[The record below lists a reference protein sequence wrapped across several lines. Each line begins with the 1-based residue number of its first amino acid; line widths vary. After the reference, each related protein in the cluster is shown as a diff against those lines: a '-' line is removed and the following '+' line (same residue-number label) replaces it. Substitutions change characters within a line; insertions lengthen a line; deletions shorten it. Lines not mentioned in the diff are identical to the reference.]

1 MARSRPAR
9 PAQRPSL
16 ARQAGIAALFV
27 IAAVLGIVTG
37 VVVAY
42 SGDLPQVSA
51 LDQYSPGT
59 ITRIYASDNRLIGEF
74 ATQRR
79 VMVKYE
85 EIPLV
90 LRQAILSAE
99 DGNFEEHFGIDFTR
113 TFVRVLQNLVLGRS
127 FGGSTLTQQLARK
140 LFLKPEK
147 SLERKVKEWL
157 LAIQIEKR
165 YTKHEI
171 FTMYCNQMNLGH
183 GAYGVEAASRLYFGK
198 PIKDLKLEEAALVAG
213 ILQLPERESPFVN
226 QKWAMQRR
234 NYALQRM
241 ADEHYITQADADA
254 AKARPIVVVPLSTSA
269 AGTAPYFVEEV
280 RKYLEHRYGARDL
293 YEAGM
298 SVYTTLDVDLQR
310 EAARALDRGLRQ
322 IDKRRGFRKPARNL
336 TTEHVELD
344 AYRDRRWD
352 RPIQPGDIVPGLVI
366 GAADIRERT
375 PVTRRRA
382 DTAPPSAGGAMRVRV
397 GRYEADLTRTSI
409 QWTGRTRAADL
420 VRPGDLIEV
429 EVLTLDEPG
438 GRLTVRL
445 EQFPIVEG
453 AVLVIDNRTGQ
464 IKAMVGGSDF
474 ARSKFNRAVQAPRQI
489 GSAFKPIVFT
499 AAIDRG
505 YTPSSLLL
513 DAPVSYHAGPGQ
525 PPYAP
530 RNYDRKYEGSVTL
543 RRTIEDS
550 RNVPTVRMMEQ
561 LTPEQVISYARQ
573 LGFQSPIRPYLS
585 SALGAS
591 EATLL
596 EVTSAYSAF
605 PNQGVRMQPF
615 QILKI
620 VERDGTLLEEH
631 RPQATEGI
639 RADTAFVMVNLLR
652 GVVLRGTGAKAAE
665 LDWPLAGKTG
675 TVDDYTDAWF
685 VGFDPNLTIGVWVGL
700 DEKKP
705 IGANET
711 GAVAALPIWMEIFK
725 SYIDRQGDRNNPP
738 RFDAPG
744 NIVFMAVDPAT
755 GLPVNPETPGA
766 INEAYIAGTQPG
778 IGFPKQ

>member
-1 MARSRPAR
+1 MTSTKPKPSRAR
-9 PAQRPSL
+9 QRPSL

-37 VVVAY
+37 IFAAY
-42 SGDLPQVSA
+42 SGDLPQISA
-51 LDQYSPGT
+51 LDDFNPGT

-79 VMVKYE
+79 VIVKYD
-85 EIPLV
+85 EIPAV
-90 LRQAILSAE
+90 MRQAILSAE
-99 DGNFEEHFGIDFTR
+99 DDAFEKHFGIDFTR
-113 TFVRVLQNLVLGRS
+113 TFIRVMQNLVLRRS

-140 LFLKPEK
+140 LFLKPDK

-198 PIKDLKLEEAALVAG
+198 PVKDVKLEEAALIAG
-213 ILQLPERESPFVN
+213 ILQLPERESPYVN
-226 QKWAMQRR
+226 MKWAMQRR

-241 ADEHYITQADADA
+241 ADERYISQAEADA
-254 AKARPIVVVPLSTSA
+254 AKATPIVVVPMATTGTA
-269 AGTAPYFVEEV
+269 TAPYFVEEV
-280 RKYLEHRYGARDL
+280 RKYLEHRYGAREL
-293 YEAGM
+293 YEAGL
-298 SVYTTLDVDLQR
+298 SVYTTLDADLQR
-310 EAARALDRGLRQ
+310 AAARALDRGLRQ
-322 IDKRRGFRKPARNL
+322 VDKRRGFRKPARNL
-336 TTEHVELD
+336 GADRIALD

-352 RPIQPGDIVPGLVI
+352 RPIQAGEIVPALVI
-366 GAADIRERT
+366 GAGSGRDSA
-375 PVTRRRA
+375 PVRRA
-382 DTAPPSAGGAMRVRV
+382 VKPPAAGAMRVRV
-397 GRYEADLTRTSI
+397 GRYEAELTRASI

-420 VRPGDLIEV
+420 VRTGDLIEV
-429 EVLTLDEPG
+429 EVIAVDEP
-438 GRLTVRL
+438 RAMLTVRL
-445 EQFPIVEG
+445 EQFPVVEG
-453 AVLVIDNRTGQ
+453 AVLAIDNRTGQ

-505 YTPSSLLL
+505 YTPSSILV
-513 DAPVSYHAGPGQ
+513 DTPVSYHAGPGQ
-525 PPYAP
+525 PLYAP

-561 LTPEQVISYARQ
+561 LTPEQVISYARR

-591 EATLL
+591 EATLI

-631 RPQATEGI
+631 RPQPTEGI

-652 GVVLRGTGAKAAE
+652 GVVDRGTAAKAAE

-705 IGANET
+705 LGANET

-725 SYIDRQGDRNNPP
+725 SYIDRSGDRSNPP
-738 RFDAPG
+738 RFEPPG
-744 NIVFMAVDPAT
+744 NIVFMTVDPLT
-755 GLPVNPETPGA
+755 GTPVSPETPGA
-766 INEAYIAGTQPG
+766 IHEAYIAGTQPG